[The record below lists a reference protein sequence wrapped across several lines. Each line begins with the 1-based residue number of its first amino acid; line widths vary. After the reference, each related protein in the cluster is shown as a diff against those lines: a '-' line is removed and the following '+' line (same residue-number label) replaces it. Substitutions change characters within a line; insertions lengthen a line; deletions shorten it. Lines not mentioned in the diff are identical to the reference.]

1 MYNAIMLIRSY
12 SPLNKKKTFSH
23 QAGFISPSEG
33 HFGVKTIM
41 PAILKGSFQTE
52 VLKTGHFKGPFGM
65 KDFSTTDGHFGPM
78 ILCASMWARDDN
90 AEGHFKKQLFGPQHP
105 SSLLSCHSGG

>member
-1 MYNAIMLIRSY
+1 MYNVIMLLRSY
-12 SPLNKKKTFSH
+12 STLNKKKKKKKKKTFSH

-41 PAILKGSFQTE
+41 PAMKGSFQTE

-65 KDFSTTDGHFGPM
+65 KDF
-78 ILCASMWARDDN
+78 
-90 AEGHFKKQLFGPQHP
+90 EGYN
-105 SSLLSCHSGG
+105 